1 MPRTI
6 RTASAVTAAAI
17 VTGLTAVGA
26 HAAGEESSQDYRP
39 AVEVLDALEVVEDVD
54 MDDYDRPARFGGEWT
69 DVDGTGCTTRED
81 ILIRDLDPE
90 TISVDGDC
98 RVEYG
103 EATDPYTA
111 ENMEHVLGQSE
122 VDIEHVV
129 AAGQAW
135 RNGADEWDDETRE
148 AFYQDKDNLVAV
160 SSSANQSKS
169 DSDVAEWL
177 PENQALYCDFVGA
190 QVYVKDKYD
199 LAVNPAEHAE
209 MEAILSTSDCED
221 TLATPAESLMHTE
234 NDSEAAAAEL
244 STDETSDPVETPVD
258 PYADGSENTIDEEL
272 GMWGIILVAG
282 LLVVGFVAR
291 GMFRR
296 RPARRR
302 R

>member
-1 MPRTI
+1 MPRI
-6 RTASAVTAAAI
+6 SRTASAVASAAL

-26 HAAGEESSQDYRP
+26 HAVGEESSQDYRP

-177 PENQALYCDFVGA
+177 PENQVLELRLRRHPGLHQR
-190 QVYVKDKYD
+190 QV
-199 LAVNPAEHAE
+199 
-209 MEAILSTSDCED
+209 
-221 TLATPAESLMHTE
+221 
-234 NDSEAAAAEL
+234 
-244 STDETSDPVETPVD
+244 
-258 PYADGSENTIDEEL
+258 
-272 GMWGIILVAG
+272 
-282 LLVVGFVAR
+282 
-291 GMFRR
+291 
-296 RPARRR
+296 RPGGEPR
-302 R
+302 

>member
-1 MPRTI
+1 MPRII

-169 DSDVAEWL
+169 DRDVAEWL
-177 PENQALYCDFVGA
+177 PENQALYCDFVGTK
-190 QVYVKDKYD
+190 VFVKDKYG

-209 MEAILSTSDCED
+209 MERILSTDDCQD
-221 TLATPAESLMHTE
+221 TLATPAESLMHGE
-234 NDSEAAAAEL
+234 NSSEASAEDAA
-244 STDETSDPVETPVD
+244 TDETSEPAESPED
-258 PYADGSENTIDEEL
+258 PYAEASENTIDEQM
-272 GMWGIILVAG
+272 GMWGIIIVAVV
-282 LLVVGFVAR
+282 LLAGGAAR
-291 GMFRR
+291 ALFRSA
-296 RPARRR
+296 PRRR

>member
-169 DSDVAEWL
+169 DRDVAEWL
-177 PENQALYCDFVGA
+177 PENQALYCDFVGTK
-190 QVYVKDKYD
+190 VFVKDKYG

-209 MEAILSTSDCED
+209 MERILSTDDCQD
-221 TLATPAESLMHTE
+221 TLATPAESLMHGE
-234 NDSEAAAAEL
+234 NSSEASAEDAA
-244 STDETSDPVETPVD
+244 TDETSEPVEAPED
-258 PYADGSENTIDEEL
+258 PYAEASENTIDEEM
-272 GMWGIILVAG
+272 GMWGIIIVAVV
-282 LLVVGFVAR
+282 LLAGGAAR
-291 GMFRR
+291 ALFRSA
-296 RPARRR
+296 PRRR